1 MLPQF
6 SKFNRLPSALLAAML
21 LAAMGLTGC
30 GGSSSSNS
38 QSSPPPPPAQNS
50 TVQINIGDAPSDRVV
65 AFATNIT
72 AMALNNS
79 KGTTASIISSSTP
92 VEMMRLA
99 GTMQPVNVLTIPQGT
114 YTGASITMASMSVTY
129 MDPMSRTIVQKTVAG
144 PITTNLSFSPNLT
157 LGSTPMV
164 LSFDLDMANS
174 ISIDGSGNVTV
185 TPAFRTVMNNVGS
198 GSGND
203 PENGFMEHLVGSVA
217 STSGNNFGMSM
228 MQSSQP
234 LTFTTNSSTQFVN
247 IGGMGMMS
255 NGELVMVDAML
266 QSDGS
271 IQAQRVQWIMG
282 NGGAM
287 TDGIVG
293 SVTGT
298 PAAQMGMVV
307 QNGSGQGMNSTF
319 LSNNA
324 TVTPG
329 GGTVYGMNAV
339 GVDLSNLPFTP
350 MFDANHI
357 YPGECVRCFS
367 SSGMGSGGM
376 GGMGGGGMMGS
387 MNAAECDLVQQGF
400 LGTVSNYS
408 SSGGQATFTMTL
420 ASDSYFATMTGV
432 NTLTVYQQPGTEL
445 LGLTNVSN
453 GQTVEVRGLV
463 FNDDGVFRMVASRI
477 LNP

>member
-1 MLPQF
+1 M
-6 SKFNRLPSALLAAML
+6 
-21 LAAMGLTGC
+21 
-30 GGSSSSNS
+30 
-38 QSSPPPPPAQNS
+38 
-50 TVQINIGDAPSDRVV
+50 
-65 AFATNIT
+65 
-72 AMALNNS
+72 
-79 KGTTASIISSSTP
+79 
-92 VEMMRLA
+92 
-99 GTMQPVNVLTIPQGT
+99 
-114 YTGASITMASMSVTY
+114 
-129 MDPMSRTIVQKTVAG
+129 
-144 PITTNLSFSPNLT
+144 
-157 LGSTPMV
+157 
-164 LSFDLDMANS
+164 
-174 ISIDGSGNVTV
+174 
-185 TPAFRTVMNNVGS
+185 TPAFRTVMNSVGS

-271 IQAQRVQWIMG
+271 IQAQTVQWFMG

-307 QNGSGQGMNSTF
+307 QNGSGQGMNSSF

-324 TVTPG
+324 TVNPG
-329 GGTVYGMNAV
+329 GGTVYGMNSE
-339 GVDLSNLPFTP
+339 GIDMSNLPFTP
-350 MFDANHI
+350 MFDANHM
-357 YPGECVRCFS
+357 YPGECVRCIS

-387 MNAAECDLVQQGF
+387 MNASECDLVQQGF

-408 SSGGQATFTMTL
+408 SSGAQRR
-420 ASDSYFATMTGV
+420 
-432 NTLTVYQQPGTEL
+432 Q
-445 LGLTNVSN
+445 
-453 GQTVEVRGLV
+453 
-463 FNDDGVFRMVASRI
+463 
-477 LNP
+477 